1 VRPPSEGDLRQYA
14 EALRS
19 ELDDFVS
26 EDRHERLGI
35 DVWCGSDY
43 GIVRVG
49 LRASSEGESTRVG
62 QLSPQSDQE
71 ICEICEHLRTRYSQ
85 WLYFNRNLTVYE
97 NENTYLF
104 KPLQLVHW
112 TRSQALVDAG
122 EVIAETLAPTG
133 A

>member
-1 VRPPSEGDLRQYA
+1 VWYGH
-14 EALRS
+14 
-19 ELDDFVS
+19 DF
-26 EDRHERLGI
+26 
-35 DVWCGSDY
+35 
-43 GIVRVG
+43 GIVKVG
-49 LRASSEGESTRVG
+49 MGTGVGGESIRVH
-62 QLSPQSDQE
+62 QLSSQSDQE
-71 ICEICEHLRTRYSQ
+71 IREICEHLHTRYSQ

-122 EVIAETLAPTG
+122 EVIAETLTPTG